1 MTETSKTPTPTPT
14 PDEAVERALA
24 AAEAAADAAAEAQ
37 AAARAAAVPP
47 PAPVAPPQDAAPGAR
62 RALVLG
68 GVAAVCGLLSLG
80 AAGMIYLRAVADLH
94 EAAELQ
100 AKAAGML
107 IDQIGSL
114 SGLEQAIA
122 PETLLRKADA
132 DALQAALAAQMPAPP
147 QDLAPLRSDL
157 MAAIAEVK
165 MELDALKARPAATDT
180 TELTMMLGETLRR
193 LEALPQAAAAKAT
206 RPAPA
211 AAPKAAAAVK
221 PKARPPKPAV
231 QASPS
236 PFSFP

>member
-1 MTETSKTPTPTPT
+1 MTDTAKTPT

-37 AAARAAAVPP
+37 AAARAVAAA
-47 PAPVAPPQDAAPGAR
+47 PAALAAAPQAAAPGAR

-68 GVAAVCGLLSLG
+68 GAAAVCGLLSLG

-132 DALQAALAAQMPAPP
+132 EALQTALAAQMPAPP

-165 MELDALKARPAATDT
+165 LELDALKARPAATDT

-193 LEALPQAAAAKAT
+193 LEALPQTTPAKAP

-221 PKARPPKPAV
+221 KPKARPAKPAV